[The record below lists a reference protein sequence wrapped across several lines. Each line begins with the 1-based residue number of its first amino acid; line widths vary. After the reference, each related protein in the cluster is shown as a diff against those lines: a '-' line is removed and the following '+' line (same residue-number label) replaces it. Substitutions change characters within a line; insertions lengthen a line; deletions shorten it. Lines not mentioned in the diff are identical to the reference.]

1 MILFLGTFASIS
13 TLDREVQLVMFQ
25 NIKKEVVVDDG
36 IKDFD
41 TSHEAKLA

>member
-1 MILFLGTFASIS
+1 L
-13 TLDREVQLVMFQ
+13 LDSLLQE